1 MPKTSVCLDAI
12 SMIHYVGRAV
22 AWARVTMIRKT
33 LGGVLSGDDVLQV
46 RPSEAASSHHHHKCH
61 PSCQHCH
68 LQHDQ
73 LIPRNGPISTSVGPK
88 LPQLQLSTS
97 GLGFSDTEFEIAP
110 DSPPRKVMLIEQ
122 KLQRQQS
129 WKNRRKPSLNH
140 SVTNKKSI
148 PGSQSGYWGWKNV
161 AVALEDGLT
170 RPNRNDSHQVGMQ
183 RGSKAQESCV
193 LRNGDQGQQ

>member
-1 MPKTSVCLDAI
+1 MGQSHDGKE
-12 SMIHYVGRAV
+12 
-22 AWARVTMIRKT
+22 T
-33 LGGVLSGDDVLQV
+33 LGGVLSGDNVLQV
-46 RPSEAASSHHHHKCH
+46 RPSEAASSHHHHKRH

-73 LIPRNGPISTSVGPK
+73 LIPRNGSTSTSVGPK
-88 LPQLQLSTS
+88 LPRLQLSTS
-97 GLGFSDTEFEIAP
+97 GLGFSDSEFEIAP
-110 DSPPRKVMLIEQ
+110 DSPPRKVMLIESERQIILQHRGQ

-140 SVTNKKSI
+140 SITDKKSI
-148 PGSQSGYWGWKNV
+148 SGSQSGYWGWKNV

-170 RPNRNDSHQVGMQ
+170 RPNRSDSHRVGIQ

-193 LRNGDQGQQ
+193 LRNGDQAQQ